1 MKTLIRD
8 AAKKP
13 IADPTRASLTV
24 MSKSCGTHG
33 LCTDTQPNRDLAAA
47 ATGPGRSR
55 VRRQPC
61 HSSSCSRQH
70 AAAATAPTPLRS
82 NSTRSWPH
90 QQQYGHGRQPSTAQA
105 PQPPAAP
112 LPSILRRERII
123 GGRGEMPRSSPEA
136 DPWGRRVRLGLPRA
150 LARPYGRA
158 ALTRVRFICGRS
170 APAAHL
176 RRHAAHRG
184 MTAGRRRLRI
194 CCCCALRASCPRIA
208 PPERRGHAPHRR
220 RSRHAHAAAAA
231 CCRRRRIGDLSGARL
246 RCDGSGPAW
255 HAPTCARYAAQRGAL
270 AAHTRRTPFAARRP
284 TYRGGCLRLPPS
296 GGGGAAAAAE
306 GESAVVV
313 LSAV

>member
-1 MKTLIRD
+1 
-8 AAKKP
+8 
-13 IADPTRASLTV
+13 

-112 LPSILRRERII
+112 LPSILRREQRN
-123 GGRGEMPRSSPEA
+123 GGRGEVPRSSPEA

-194 CCCCALRASCPRIA
+194 CCCCCCAPPVRASPRPSVGGTRRIGSA
-208 PPERRGHAPHRR
+208 RDTPTPQPPR
-220 RSRHAHAAAAA
+220 AAAAA
-231 CCRRRRIGDLSGARL
+231 ASATSRARACAAMAAAPSGMRPPAHVTPHNAVPSRRTRGARRL
-246 RCDGSGPAW
+246 QPDA
-255 HAPTCARYAAQRGAL
+255 
-270 AAHTRRTPFAARRP
+270 RRTAAAAP
-284 TYRGGCLRLPPS
+284 AAVGWW
-296 GGGGAAAAAE
+296 GGGG
-306 GESAVVV
+306 GGGGGDGGGGSVGGQRWG
-313 LSAV
+313 

>member
-1 MKTLIRD
+1 MNTLIRD

-112 LPSILRRERII
+112 LPSILRRERRN

-176 RRHAAHRG
+176 RRHAAPRHDRG
-184 MTAGRRRLRI
+184 PA
-194 CCCCALRASCPRIA
+194 A
-208 PPERRGHAPHRR
+208 APHLLLLRP
-220 RSRHAHAAAAA
+220 
-231 CCRRRRIGDLSGARL
+231 ARL
-246 RCDGSGPAW
+246 LTAHRPAR
-255 HAPTCARYAAQRGAL
+255 A
-270 AAHTRRTPFAARRP
+270 
-284 TYRGGCLRLPPS
+284 
-296 GGGGAAAAAE
+296 
-306 GESAVVV
+306 
-313 LSAV
+313 